1 MGEQDLSPAAIVQ
14 SQDKGQ
20 AIGHY
25 HLNVFDSLMNKL
37 LGTGVKIDEE
47 EQTTILLYSMPD
59 SWYNLIMSLSHM
71 PKLDMDPVIAS
82 LPSEEMRRRSLE
94 LSSPVPSSSTLVL
107 KEGRGTSRSK
117 GPIKR
122 DKGKGKSKIM
132 KDLKCY
138 YCYKSDHMKKDY

>member
-1 MGEQDLSPAAIVQ
+1 M
-14 SQDKGQ
+14 
-20 AIGHY
+20 
-25 HLNVFDSLMNKL
+25 
-37 LGTGVKIDEE
+37 
-47 EQTTILLYSMPD
+47 
-59 SWYNLIMSLSHM
+59 
-71 PKLDMDPVIAS
+71 
-82 LPSEEMRRRSLE
+82 E
-94 LSSPVPSSSTLVL
+94 LSSLVPSSSTLVL